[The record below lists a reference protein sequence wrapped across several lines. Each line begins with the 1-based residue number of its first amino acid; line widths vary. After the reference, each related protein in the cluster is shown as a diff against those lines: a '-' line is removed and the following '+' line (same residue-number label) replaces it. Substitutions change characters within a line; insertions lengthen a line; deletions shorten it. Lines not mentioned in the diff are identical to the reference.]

1 LTAKK
6 PAKTTP
12 ATPAPANTPTA
23 AEIAME
29 QAKIMQASDQWQS
42 QQNAITTTQ
51 ALFAKYGMTDL
62 ANSIITA
69 GQKGYSAD
77 AMNLAMQS
85 KPADPSLQGLY
96 DAYSKRFVGNLQR
109 ESKGLPPLD
118 PATYISTEDAYRK
131 ILASSGLPAGFYDSQ
146 SNFADFIGNNI
157 DPSQLKERVSAAQKA
172 IDNTDPYYKEALQSM
187 YGIDPGHMIAHLL
200 DPSAAAPLI
209 ERQAKAAEYGAAA
222 ARQGLAQG
230 SVSDYE
236 AYASGVGTGTGA
248 EQGMAQVASMTPGL
262 TTLAQIS
269 NDQYNQET
277 AQQEVFGGLASAQ
290 RKRQQLSQQEVDR
303 FTGRSNVASG
313 SLNADNTGQF

>member
-1 LTAKK
+1 MSAKK
-6 PAKTTP
+6 PAKTKP
-12 ATPAPANTPTA
+12 VAPAPANIPTA

-29 QAKIMQASDQWQS
+29 QMKIMQASDQWQS
-42 QQNAITTTQ
+42 SQNAITTTQ

-96 DAYSKRFVGNLQR
+96 DAYSKRFTGNLQR
-109 ESKGLPPLD
+109 EAKGLPPLD

-131 ILASSGLPAGFYDSQ
+131 IVSVLPKGFYDSQ

-157 DPSQLKERVSAAQKA
+157 DPSQLKERVDAAQKA
-172 IDNTDPYYKEALQSM
+172 IDDTDPYYKDALQSM
-187 YGIDPGHMIAHLL
+187 YGLDPSHMIAHLL
-200 DPSAAAPLI
+200 DPTAAAPLI

-222 ARQGLAQG
+222 ARQGLAQAP
-230 SVSDYE
+230 VSQYE
-236 AYASGVGTGTGA
+236 QYASGVGTGVGA
-248 EQGMAQVASMTPGL
+248 EQGMAQVAEMTPGL

-269 NDQYNQET
+269 GDQYNQDT
-277 AQQEVFGGLASAQ
+277 AQQEVFGGLASAR
-290 RKRQQLSQQEVDR
+290 RKRQQLTQQEEAR
-303 FTGRSNVASG
+303 FTGRSNVETG
-313 SLNADNTGQF
+313 SLGSGMTGQF

>member
-1 LTAKK
+1 MTD
-6 PAKTTP
+6 
-12 ATPAPANTPTA
+12 
-23 AEIAME
+23 
-29 QAKIMQASDQWQS
+29 ASVEWQN
-42 QQNAITTTQ
+42 QQNAITTMQ
-51 ALFAKYGMTDL
+51 ATFAKYGMTDL
-62 ANSIITA
+62 ANSIIA
-69 GQKGYSAD
+69 GAQKGYSSD

-96 DAYSKRFVGNLQR
+96 DAYSKRFSGNLQR
-109 ESKGLPPLD
+109 EAKGLPPLD

-131 ILASSGLPAGFYDSQ
+131 IVSVLPTGFYDSQ

-157 DPSQLKERVSAAQKA
+157 DPSQLKERVDAAQKA
-172 IDNTDPYYKEALQSM
+172 IDDTDPYYKDALQSM
-187 YGIDPGHMIAHLL
+187 YGLDPSHMIAHLL
-200 DPSAAAPLI
+200 DPTAAAPLI

-236 AYASGVGTGTGA
+236 AYASGVGTGVGA
-248 EQGMAQVASMTPGL
+248 EQGMAQIAAMTPGL

-269 NDQYNQET
+269 NDQYNQGT
-277 AQQEVFGGLASAQ
+277 AEQEIFGGLASAQ

>member
-1 LTAKK
+1 LSAKK
-6 PAKTTP
+6 PAKTKP
-12 ATPAPANTPTA
+12 VASAVDVATEYKKMTD
-23 AEIAME
+23 
-29 QAKIMQASDQWQS
+29 ASIEWQN
-42 QQNAITTTQ
+42 QQNAITTMQ
-51 ALFAKYGMTDL
+51 ATFAKYGMTDL
-62 ANSIITA
+62 ANSIIA
-69 GQKGYSAD
+69 GAQKGYSSD

-96 DAYSKRFVGNLQR
+96 DAYSKRFSGNLQR
-109 ESKGLPPLD
+109 EAKGLPPLD

-131 ILASSGLPAGFYDSQ
+131 IVSVLPTGFYDSQ

-157 DPSQLKERVSAAQKA
+157 DPSQLKERVDAAQKA
-172 IDNTDPYYKEALQSM
+172 IDDTDPYYKDALQSM
-187 YGIDPGHMIAHLL
+187 YGLDPSHMIAHLL
-200 DPSAAAPLI
+200 DPTAAAPLI

-236 AYASGVGTGTGA
+236 AYASGVGTGVGA
-248 EQGMAQVASMTPGL
+248 EQGMAQIAAMTPGL

-269 NDQYNQET
+269 NDQYNQGT
-277 AQQEVFGGLASAQ
+277 AEQEIFGGLASAQ

>member
-1 LTAKK
+1 LSAKK
-6 PAKTTP
+6 PAKTKP
-12 ATPAPANTPTA
+12 VASAVDIATEYKKMTD
-23 AEIAME
+23 
-29 QAKIMQASDQWQS
+29 ASVEWQN
-42 QQNAITTTQ
+42 QQNAITTMQ
-51 ALFAKYGMTDL
+51 ATFAKYGMTDL
-62 ANSIITA
+62 ANSIIA
-69 GQKGYSAD
+69 GAQKGYSSD

-96 DAYSKRFVGNLQR
+96 DAYSKRFSGNLQR
-109 ESKGLPPLD
+109 EAKGLPPLD

-131 ILASSGLPAGFYDSQ
+131 IVSVLPTGFYDSQ

-157 DPSQLKERVSAAQKA
+157 DPSQLKERVDAAQKA
-172 IDNTDPYYKEALQSM
+172 IDDTDPYYKDALQSM
-187 YGIDPGHMIAHLL
+187 YGLDPSHMIAHLL
-200 DPSAAAPLI
+200 DPTAAAPLI

-236 AYASGVGTGTGA
+236 AYASGVGTGVGA
-248 EQGMAQVASMTPGL
+248 EQGMAQIAAMTPGL

-269 NDQYNQET
+269 NDQYNQGT
-277 AQQEVFGGLASAQ
+277 AEQEIFGGLASAQ